1 MLREII
7 QAISGNLKFC
17 LRNDRVFFVD
27 KCHIQGKSINFV
39 DVVDKVEYTETID
52 NLDLITFAD
61 ATIPNKV
68 DLDDIT
74 SFLEKNI
81 NDHKINN
88 SIFDE
93 LVSECNTY
101 KEQFNILY
109 IDKIK
114 EAVIDNNT
122 SNLDKLLIIGCEGVF
137 DLDTCNPDEEFI
149 VKTAYKK
156 LVNIKLNEALLSLDQ
171 FIVDVDDRD
180 FEAEAATIK
189 EDLSSNAINYIQS
202 IDTIPLNELFSTWP
216 TLLNPSPFNLNKVSG
231 WKTAI

>member
-27 KCHIQGKSINFV
+27 KCHVQGKSINFV

-93 LVSECNTY
+93 LVSKCNTY

-109 IDKIK
+109 INKIK
-114 EAVIDNNT
+114 EAVIDNTT

-171 FIVDVDDRD
+171 FIVDVDDKD
-180 FEAEAATIK
+180 FEEEAATIK

>member
-149 VKTAYKK
+149 V
-156 LVNIKLNEALLSLDQ
+156 
-171 FIVDVDDRD
+171 DVDDRD

>member
-1 MLREII
+1 MLSEII

-17 LRNDRVFFVD
+17 LRNDKTFFVD
-27 KCHIQGKSINFV
+27 DCHISGNTVKFV
-39 DVVDKVEYTETID
+39 DVVDGIEYTETIN
-52 NLDLITFAD
+52 NLDLITFANT
-61 ATIPNKV
+61 TIPNKV
-68 DLDDIT
+68 DLSDMT
-74 SFLEKNI
+74 SFFEKNI

-88 SIFDE
+88 SIFDD
-93 LVSECNTY
+93 LVSECNIY

-114 EAVIDNNT
+114 EAVIDNKT

-137 DLDTCNPDEEFI
+137 DLDKCNPDEEFI

-171 FIVDVDDRD
+171 FIIDVDDKE
-180 FEAEAATIK
+180 FEEEAATIK
-189 EDLSSNAINYIQS
+189 EDLSSNAINFMQS